1 MLARKNKSDDGNI
14 SRRCQTA
21 NLMQNLRQGTADG
34 WRKQDGGAQLQAHGG
49 VLAHAVA
56 AAGRP
61 PAAATACR
69 AANTPPANT
78 YRTIAANGMRRYT
91 RMYPA
96 TSRHAALIK
105 SDIRIL
111 TGLSHLISGFGK
123 NSILTSLIYMLL
135 DGRQEEHPACKN
147 WVVKKLTWLSVWSI
161 CFDCHD
167 LHTVSWCHCHPITS
181 CFSKTQNGLPFWR
194 RLTRAVLEKRPLN
207 GCSSGS
213 SSSSTI
219 SFGKNNVSQHVQLI
233 YWSAVTP

>member
-1 MLARKNKSDDGNI
+1 MGRQRHWSWPTYSTICQHRLNRLIIILYSKKTWYSLYYAHTLKINALTKFKKLWNLKHYNI
-14 SRRCQTA
+14 YVV
-21 NLMQNLRQGTADG
+21 G
-34 WRKQDGGAQLQAHGG
+34 W
-49 VLAHAVA
+49 
-56 AAGRP
+56 AAGR
-61 PAAATACR
+61 A
-69 AANTPPANT
+69 
-78 YRTIAANGMRRYT
+78 
-91 RMYPA
+91 
-96 TSRHAALIK
+96 
-105 SDIRIL
+105 
-111 TGLSHLISGFGK
+111 
-123 NSILTSLIYMLL
+123 
-135 DGRQEEHPACKN
+135 PACKN